1 MERNHKKNAFKMSHP
16 KTLILSMLVT
26 LLCLMLGAMLLST
39 FIISGSLDIK
49 YMDMAGTVLI
59 FITALIGSLFGK
71 KMKGEGSGWL
81 VVTYTA
87 AMILAP
93 ALVNIIVWG
102 GEFHNVLIKIAA
114 VVLGSGI
121 SILDVNGKRKIGK
134 RYKKR

>member
-1 MERNHKKNAFKMSHP
+1 
-16 KTLILSMLVT
+16 
-26 LLCLMLGAMLLST
+26 MLGAMLLST

-49 YMDMAGTVLI
+49 YMDMAGTVLV

-71 KMKGEGSGWL
+71 KMKGEGGGWL

-114 VVLGSGI
+114 VLLGSGI